1 LAQLDPEIRPMFNF
15 IAHNTTKIHFGKNQI
30 AKLSKEVP
38 KDARLLFV
46 YGGGSIYK
54 NGIYQQVKAA
64 LGDRF
69 VIEFRGIEPNPKY
82 STVIEAV
89 SVVKQNQID
98 FILAVGGGSV
108 IDACK
113 FIAAASQF
121 EGEDPWDI
129 CAKQVRISQ
138 ALPLGVVLTLPATGS
153 ETNTT
158 SIITRGNHKLPFM
171 SPKVRPVFAI
181 LDPEATYSL
190 SPRQLGNG
198 VVDAFVHTMEQYL
211 TYPVNAAIS
220 DRFAESILLTL
231 IEEGPRVLD
240 DEPDYD
246 NRANIMWSATQA
258 LSGLIACGVPQD
270 WSTHMIG
277 HELTALYNIDHART
291 LSLILPSVM
300 RVCRESKREKLIQ
313 YAQRVWN
320 LQDENED
327 NLIEEAINLT
337 EIFFSNMG
345 LPVRLSE
352 VNLDENNFDEII
364 LNLKKHGMTKL
375 GEHGSLDIEK
385 IRSVLSHSI

>member
-1 LAQLDPEIRPMFNF
+1 MFNF
-15 IAHNTTKIHFGKNQI
+15 TAHNTTKIHFGKNQI
-30 AKLSKEVP
+30 SQLSSEVP
-38 KDARLLFV
+38 SGSRILLA
-46 YGGGSIYK
+46 YGGGSIHK
-54 NGIYQQVKAA
+54 NGIYDQVKAA

-113 FIAAASQF
+113 FIAAASLF
-121 EGEDPWDI
+121 EGKDPWDI
-129 CAKQVRISQ
+129 CAKQAPISQ

-153 ETNTT
+153 ETNTA
-158 SIITRGNHKLPFM
+158 SVITRGNHKLPFM
-171 SPKVRPVFAI
+171 SPLVRPAFAI
-181 LDPEATYSL
+181 LDPEVTYSL

-198 VVDAFVHTMEQYL
+198 VVDAFVHTIEQYL
-211 TYPVNAAIS
+211 TYPVNATIT

-231 IEEGPRVLD
+231 IEEGPKVLD
-240 DEPDYD
+240 EEPNYD
-246 NRANIMWSATQA
+246 NRANVMWSATQA
-258 LSGLIACGVPQD
+258 LNGLIACGVPQD

-277 HELTALYNIDHART
+277 HELTALYDIDHART
-291 LSLILPSVM
+291 LSLILPAVM
-300 RVCRESKREKLIQ
+300 RVCRNTKREKLVQ

-327 NLIEEAINLT
+327 NLIEQAINLT
-337 EIFFSNMG
+337 ENFFRTMG

-352 VNLDENNFDEII
+352 VNLNEENFDEIT
-364 LNLKKHGMTKL
+364 LNLKQHGMTKL
-375 GEHGSLDIEK
+375 GEHGSMDIKK
-385 IRSVLSHSI
+385 IRTVLSHAL